1 MTFRAPSDIEVPL
14 SMNLGAVPVMNQ
26 DSINDKLIDAAKSL
40 SSRAHDL
47 AHPCQCC
54 GYLWE

>member
-1 MTFRAPSDIEVPL
+1 MTFRAPSDVEVPL
-14 SMNLGAVPVMNQ
+14 SMNLEAVPAMNQ
-26 DSINDKLIDAAKSL
+26 NSINRKLTGAAKSL